1 MARGDERSQHS
12 PRRASLLWTIATR
25 PTAADEA
32 GAGARLLDPC
42 GRSCISSRQNQ
53 IATSATTVIAALRLN
68 RRVIC
73 IERDATYAALSR
85 DRIQAELSSST
96 LAAHRAGQLPL
107 LR

>member
-53 IATSATTVIAALRLN
+53 IATTAIAALRLN
-68 RRVIC
+68 RRIIC

-96 LAAHRAGQLPL
+96 LQAHRAGQLPL

>member
-53 IATSATTVIAALRLN
+53 IGSATTALAALRLG